1 MTEALVAGAAVTLI
15 AALFLFA
22 FASLL
27 KDQSIMDIAY
37 GLVFVL
43 LAWTLAYYFSA
54 LEVPMMLMLLA
65 VSLWGV
71 RLAAR
76 IFLKNYGKPE
86 DFRYKHLRDK
96 WSVGG
101 KLNFYLKSLT
111 DVFLL
116 QGLIIFIVA
125 LPIMLLVGMNPAVA
139 PSLSYLGL
147 LVWAVGFVYE
157 FTADMQL
164 DLFIKNPA
172 NKGKIMDRGLFK
184 FSRRPNYFGECLQ
197 WWGLAFFVS
206 LMLPWPYMLIVFA
219 SPFLITYI
227 TTSVTGPM
235 LERKWDDN
243 LQYQEYKRRTSYF
256 IPLPPKKA

>member
-125 LPIMLLVGMNPAVA
+125 SGRYGYAYCHYFDRFVFDCFTIFTRYCRDGRDKLL
-139 PSLSYLGL
+139 
-147 LVWAVGFVYE
+147 
-157 FTADMQL
+157 
-164 DLFIKNPA
+164 
-172 NKGKIMDRGLFK
+172 KGKLDIAFKQRSLF
-184 FSRRPNYFGECLQ
+184 RRERLLIVSGIFELAGTETIPSV
-197 WWGLAFFVS
+197 AFF
-206 LMLPWPYMLIVFA
+206 LY
-219 SPFLITYI
+219 
-227 TTSVTGPM
+227 
-235 LERKWDDN
+235 
-243 LQYQEYKRRTSYF
+243 
-256 IPLPPKKA
+256 